1 MTQNTYGGAT
11 LVLSGP
17 DYFLSLSVL
26 SVARH
31 NDHGCTVEVR
41 VRADAELVA
50 LIGHLL
56 AHPTYQQ
63 NNTLVVR
70 GPAFVAS
77 SSSSLGHLRGV
88 FADPRSTQDAPV
100 LNLILG
106 EGELTLF

>member
-1 MTQNTYGGAT
+1 MMTQNTYGGAT
-11 LVLSGP
+11 LVLSDP
-17 DYFLSLSVL
+17 SYFLSLSVL

-31 NDHGCTVEVR
+31 NDHGCTVEIR
-41 VRADAELVA
+41 VRADAKLVA

-63 NNTLVVR
+63 NNTLVAR
-70 GPAFVAS
+70 GSGGSV
-77 SSSSLGHLRGV
+77 SLGYLCGV

-106 EGELTLF
+106 EGELAPF